1 MHDTCSRCGS
11 KKIISDLPISV
22 RVWTSQGG
30 AGDGTAAVHVPAHAT
45 AFKDMVSGSVTAR
58 LCGECGHA
66 ELQVSNFRALYE
78 KYEQTRHS

>member
-1 MHDTCSRCGS
+1 MRDTCPHCGS

-22 RVWTSQGG
+22 RVWNSAGG
-30 AGDGTAAVHVPAHAT
+30 AGDGTAAVHVPVHAT
-45 AFKDMVSGSVTAR
+45 AVKDLVSGSVTVR